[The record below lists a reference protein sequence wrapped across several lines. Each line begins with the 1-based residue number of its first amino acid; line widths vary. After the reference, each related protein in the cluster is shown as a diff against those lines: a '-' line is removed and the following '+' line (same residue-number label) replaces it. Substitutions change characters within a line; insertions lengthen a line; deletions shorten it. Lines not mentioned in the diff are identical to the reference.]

1 MKYLFIILIACQASL
16 PAGTTTLSGKVI
28 KVYDGDTLTLQ
39 TDDGKEHNIRFQHI
53 DAPEVNPKQDYGTES
68 RDALQALVLNKN
80 VTVKVSGQDQ
90 YNRNLGVVYLG
101 KGGGWKINKYGQW
114 MRIPSLLKRQIN
126 INLEMAARGYAWH
139 YKDYS
144 NEQQYSIAETRARVA
159 KIGLWAASN
168 PTAPWVFRQQN
179 KQQVSSSNN
188 LNLNA
193 SIRMQLRAKK
203 PIKHR

>member
-1 MKYLFIILIACQASL
+1 MKYLLIILIAYQGSL
-16 PAGTTTLSGKVI
+16 LAATTTLSGKVI

-39 TDDGKEHNIRFQHI
+39 TDDGKEHSIRFEHI
-53 DAPEVNPKQDYGTES
+53 DAPEINPKQDYGKES
-68 RDALQALVLNKN
+68 RDALRALVLNKN

-101 KGGGWKINKYGQW
+101 KGGGWTINKYGQW
-114 MRIPSLLKRQIN
+114 MKIPSLLKRKIN
-126 INLEMAARGYAWH
+126 INLEMAVKGYAWH

-144 NEQQYSIAETRARVA
+144 NEQQYSTAETQARLA
-159 KIGLWAASN
+159 KIGLWAANN

-188 LNLNA
+188 LNA
-193 SIRMQLRAKK
+193 SIRMQLRAKEPPK
-203 PIKHR
+203 